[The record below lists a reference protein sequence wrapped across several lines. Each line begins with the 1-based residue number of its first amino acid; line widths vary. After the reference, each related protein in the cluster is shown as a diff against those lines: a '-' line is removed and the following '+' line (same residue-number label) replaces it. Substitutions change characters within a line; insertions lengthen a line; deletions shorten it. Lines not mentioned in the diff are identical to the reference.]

1 MLIQETGL
9 AGVRVIE
16 VEKKSD
22 ERGYF
27 ARTFCE
33 GGVRGGGV
41 GDAVCPVELNR
52 ITGGGGRCG
61 GCISNGRRMRR

>member
-33 GGVRGGGV
+33 EEFGAAGLVTRFV
-41 GDAVCPVELNR
+41 QSSSIA
-52 ITGGGGRCG
+52 
-61 GCISNGRRMRR
+61 

>member
-22 ERGYF
+22 ERGNF

-41 GDAVCPVELNR
+41 GDAVCPVEL
-52 ITGGGGRCG
+52 IA
-61 GCISNGRRMRR
+61 